1 MKGLVTNPHAA
12 IPSSGDLE
20 WRMAIQE
27 RTVLGEFNLSTN
39 SFAANSLDHLDQVH
53 PEGSVERA
61 VDDHVGRRVDDEQDV
76 AEEEHDMREK

>member
-1 MKGLVTNPHAA
+1 MK
-12 IPSSGDLE
+12 
-20 WRMAIQE
+20 
-27 RTVLGEFNLSTN
+27 FNLSTN

>member
-1 MKGLVTNPHAA
+1 MILNG
-12 IPSSGDLE
+12 E
-20 WRMAIQE
+20 WRFKKE
-27 RTVLGEFNLSTN
+27 LSWVKFNLSTN